1 MQEVLEIFAQKLVQN
16 LMTSANSTSE
26 EHIRLV
32 DLSLEVLSQFLN
44 NTVSCR
50 QLSELQVI
58 KTLATSHISQFNI
71 LQNVSQQKQLG

>member
-50 QLSELQVI
+50 QLSEL
-58 KTLATSHISQFNI
+58 
-71 LQNVSQQKQLG
+71 